1 MSKLPE
7 VDLPTE
13 LLRLKARGWIPSSRK
28 GDTGI
33 GKTIEDC
40 LGIPENNQGEP
51 DCIYRGLPV
60 EIKGR
65 RLDTKSMITLF
76 TLEPGVRHL
85 KDVDL
90 IRKYGYANRGGR
102 PALKITLTPVNFT
115 PQGLK
120 LEIDEKGG
128 SIAIVDRNGY
138 KPWVWTT
145 EDIHLKLQ
153 NLCIITARTKKDGPE
168 YFAIDSATLAIG
180 LDTTCFFGLVSKGKV
195 RIDLRMHL
203 KPSGVA
209 RNHGTAFRLL
219 DYNSLLSCFRQ
230 VERLL

>member
-1 MSKLPE
+1 
-7 VDLPTE
+7 LPTE
-13 LLRLKARGWIPSSRK
+13 LLKLKARGWIPSSRK

-33 GKTIEDC
+33 GKTIEDH
-40 LGIPENNQGEP
+40 LGIPENNQGES
-51 DCIYRGLPV
+51 DCICRGLPV

-85 KDVDL
+85 KDADL
-90 IRKYGYANRGGR
+90 IRKYGYVNSRGR
-102 PALKITLTPVNFT
+102 PALKITLTPVSFT

-138 KPWVWTT
+138 KPWIWTT

-153 NLCIITARTKKDGPE
+153 NLCIITARTKKEDERE
-168 YFAIDSATLAIG
+168 YFVIDSAILATG
-180 LDTTCFFGLVSKGKV
+180 LDTICFFTLVAKGTVK
-195 RIDLRMHL
+195 IDLRMHL

-219 DYNSLLSCFRQ
+219 DYSDLLRCYGKT
-230 VERLL
+230 EKLL

>member
-1 MSKLPE
+1 M
-7 VDLPTE
+7 PTE
-13 LLRLKARGWIPSSRK
+13 LLKLKTRGWIPSSRK

-33 GKTIEDC
+33 GKTIEDH

-76 TLEPGVRHL
+76 TIEPGVRHL
-85 KDVDL
+85 KDAEL
-90 IRKYGYANRGGR
+90 IRTYGHVNSGGR
-102 PALKITLTPVNFT
+102 PALKITLTPMDFT

-120 LEIDEKGG
+120 LEIDEKSG
-128 SIAIVDRNGY
+128 SIAIVDRNGH

-153 NLCIITARTKKDGPE
+153 NLCIITARTKKDGRE

-180 LDTTCFFGLVSKGKV
+180 LDAVSFFGLVSRGTV

>member
-1 MSKLPE
+1 L
-7 VDLPTE
+7 LIE
-13 LLRLKARGWIPSSRK
+13 LLKLKARGWIPSSRK

-40 LGIPENNQGEP
+40 FGIPENNQGEP
-51 DCIYRGLPV
+51 DCLYRGLPV

-65 RLDTKSMITLF
+65 RLETKSMITLF

-85 KDVDL
+85 KDADL
-90 IRKYGYANRGGR
+90 IRKYGYVNSGGR

-120 LEIDEKGG
+120 LEIDERSG
-128 SIAIVDRNGY
+128 SIAIVDRNGN
-138 KPWVWTT
+138 KPWIWTT
-145 EDIHLKLQ
+145 EDIHIKLQ
-153 NLCIITARTKKDGPE
+153 NLCIITAKTKKEEGQE
-168 YFAIDSATLAIG
+168 YFAIHSAVLAVE
-180 LDTTCFFGLVSKGKV
+180 LASMCFFGLIKNGIV

-209 RNHGTAFRLL
+209 RNHGTAFRLSNYP
-219 DYNSLLSCFRQ
+219 DLLNCYKKI
-230 VERLL
+230 EKIL

>member
-1 MSKLPE
+1 M
-7 VDLPTE
+7 PTE
-13 LLRLKARGWIPSSRK
+13 LLKLKARGWIPSSRK

-33 GKTIEDC
+33 GKTIEDH

-65 RLDTKSMITLF
+65 RLETKSMITLF

-85 KDVDL
+85 KDADL
-90 IRKYGYANRGGR
+90 IRKYGYVNSRGR

-120 LEIDEKGG
+120 LEIDEKGE

-153 NLCIITARTKKDGPE
+153 NLCIITARTKKDGSE
-168 YFAIDSATLAIG
+168 YFAIYRATLAIG
-180 LDTTCFFGLVSKGKV
+180 LDTTCFFRLVSRGTV

-219 DYNSLLSCFRQ
+219 DYDTLLNCFKE
-230 VERLL
+230 VERLI

>member
-1 MSKLPE
+1 M
-7 VDLPTE
+7 PTE
-13 LLRLKARGWIPSSRK
+13 LLRLRARGWIPSSRK

-33 GKTIEDC
+33 GKTIEDV

-51 DCIYRGLPV
+51 DCLYRGLPV

-65 RLDTKSMITLF
+65 RLATKSMITLF

-85 KDVDL
+85 KDAEL
-90 IRKYGYANRGGR
+90 IRKYGYVNSSGR
-102 PALKITLTPVNFT
+102 PALKITLTPMDFT

-120 LEIDEKGG
+120 LEIDEKSG

-145 EDIHLKLQ
+145 DDIHLKLQ
-153 NLCIITARTKKDGPE
+153 NLCIITARTKKEDERE
-168 YFAIDSATLAIG
+168 YFAIDSAILAIE
-180 LDTTCFFGLVSKGKV
+180 LDTLCFFDLAAKGIV

-219 DYNSLLSCFRQ
+219 DYSNLLGCYGET
-230 VERLL
+230 ERLL

>member
-1 MSKLPE
+1 MPI
-7 VDLPTE
+7 E
-13 LLRLKARGWIPSSRK
+13 LLKLKARGWIPSSRK

-51 DCIYRGLPV
+51 DCVYRGLPV

-76 TLEPGVRHL
+76 TLEPGVRLL
-85 KDVDL
+85 KDADL
-90 IRKYGYANRGGR
+90 IRKYGYVNSGGR
-102 PALKITLTPVNFT
+102 PALKITLTPMDFT

-120 LEIDEKGG
+120 LEIDEKSG

-153 NLCIITARTKKDGPE
+153 NLCIITARTKKERGRE
-168 YFAIDSATLAIG
+168 YFMIDSAILAVG
-180 LDTTCFFGLVSKGKV
+180 LDTMCFFGLVAKGTV

-209 RNHGTAFRLL
+209 RNHGTAFRLFS
-219 DYNSLLSCFRQ
+219 YNDLLNCYGKI
-230 VERLL
+230 EKAL